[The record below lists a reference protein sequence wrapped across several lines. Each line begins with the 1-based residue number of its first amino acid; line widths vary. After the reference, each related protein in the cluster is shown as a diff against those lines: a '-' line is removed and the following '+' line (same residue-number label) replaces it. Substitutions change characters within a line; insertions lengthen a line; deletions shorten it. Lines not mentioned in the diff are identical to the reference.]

1 MQQLIIGTRGS
12 VLALWQANHIQE
24 RLQTQ
29 YPQINVEIKIVK
41 TKGDKILDVP
51 LAKIG
56 GKGLFTKELEE
67 LLLQGAIDLA
77 VHSLKDVPVEFV
89 EGLGLAAITKREDVR
104 DSFLSFKY
112 ASLEE
117 LPRGARVGTTSLR
130 RVMQL
135 SALRADLDMQ
145 SLRGNVQTRLKRL
158 REGDFDAIILAQAGV
173 NRLGIS
179 GEVPYIVPLDF
190 MIPAMGQAALGV
202 ECKRGSETESL
213 LQFLNDSKATFE
225 TACERAFVRTL
236 NGGCQVPIGINA
248 TLENGILKV
257 RAILGLPNGTE
268 ILRECLELQV
278 KTFADCERIGV
289 QMAQNFLKQGAG
301 EILQKAQNW
310 EFE

>member
-12 VLALWQANHIQE
+12 ALALWQANHIKE

-29 YPQINVEIKIVK
+29 YPQMKVEIKIVK

-67 LLLQGAIDLA
+67 LLLQGEIDLA

-112 ASLEE
+112 VSLEE
-117 LPRGARVGTTSLR
+117 LPQGARVGTTSLR

-145 SLRGNVQTRLKRL
+145 SLRGNVQTRLRRL

-179 GEVPYIVPLDF
+179 EEVPYIIPLDF

-202 ECKRGSETESL
+202 ECKKGSEAESL
-213 LQFLNDSKATFE
+213 LQFLNDSKAAFE

-236 NGGCQVPIGINA
+236 NGGCQVPIGVNA
-248 TLENGILKV
+248 ALENGILKV

-268 ILRECLELQV
+268 ILRECLEVQV
-278 KTFADCERIGV
+278 QTLIDCERIGV
-289 QMAQNFLKQGAG
+289 QMAQEFLRQGA
-301 EILQKAQNW
+301 EKILQKAQNW
-310 EFE
+310 EFD

>member
-213 LQFLNDSKATFE
+213 LQFLNDSKAAFE

>member
-12 VLALWQANHIQE
+12 VLALWQANHIKE

-29 YPQINVEIKIVK
+29 YPQMKVEIKIVK

-67 LLLQGAIDLA
+67 LLLQGEIDLA

-112 ASLEE
+112 VSLEE
-117 LPRGARVGTTSLR
+117 LPQGARVGTTSLR

-145 SLRGNVQTRLKRL
+145 SLRGNVQTRLRRL

-179 GEVPYIVPLDF
+179 EEVPYIIPLDF

-202 ECKRGSETESL
+202 ECKKGSEAESL
-213 LQFLNDSKATFE
+213 LQFLNDSKAAFE

-236 NGGCQVPIGINA
+236 NGGCQVPIGVNA
-248 TLENGILKV
+248 ALENGILKV

-268 ILRECLELQV
+268 ILRECLEVQV
-278 KTFADCERIGV
+278 QTLIDCERIGV
-289 QMAQNFLKQGAG
+289 QMAQEFLRQGA
-301 EILQKAQNW
+301 EKILQKAQNW
-310 EFE
+310 EFD

>member
-12 VLALWQANHIQE
+12 VLALWQANHIKE

-29 YPQINVEIKIVK
+29 YPQMKVEIKIVK

-67 LLLQGAIDLA
+67 LLLQGEIDLA

-112 ASLEE
+112 VRLEE
-117 LPRGARVGTTSLR
+117 LPQGARVGTTSLR

-145 SLRGNVQTRLKRL
+145 SLRGNVQTRLRRL

-179 GEVPYIVPLDF
+179 EEVPHIIPLDF

-202 ECKRGSETESL
+202 ECKKGSETESL
-213 LQFLNDSKATFE
+213 LQFLNDSKAAFE

-236 NGGCQVPIGINA
+236 NGGCQVPIGVNA
-248 TLENGILKV
+248 ALENGILKV

-268 ILRECLELQV
+268 ILRECLEVQV
-278 KTFADCERIGV
+278 QTLIDCERIGV
-289 QMAQNFLKQGAG
+289 QMAQEFLRQGA
-301 EILQKAQNW
+301 EKILQKAQNW
-310 EFE
+310 EFD